1 MSSSLFVWYEWG
13 YFSRLKR
20 PLPLLSRFFIFS
32 FELFFSVLSDESLS
46 SVSFFFTFFSL
57 GDEALLPVS
66 TGSLPT
72 LALSPLKV
80 SPPHTARMG

>member
-1 MSSSLFVWYEWG
+1 MSSSLFP
-13 YFSRLKR
+13 SC
-20 PLPLLSRFFIFS
+20 P
-32 FELFFSVLSDESLS
+32 DESLS

-66 TGSLPT
+66 AGSLPT